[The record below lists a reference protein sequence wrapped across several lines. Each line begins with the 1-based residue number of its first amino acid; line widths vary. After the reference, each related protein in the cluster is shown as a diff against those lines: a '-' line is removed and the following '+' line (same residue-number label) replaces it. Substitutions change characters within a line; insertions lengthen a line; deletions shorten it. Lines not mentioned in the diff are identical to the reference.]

1 MHNPEN
7 ILIIGKTGQLAHALQ
22 ELISQAHYV
31 GRPEFDITNVETYGN
46 IQWEK
51 YAVIIN
57 ASGYTNVDAAE
68 TVQGRKD
75 AWNINA
81 SGVRNLSLQALKHN
95 ATLVHVSTD
104 YVFDGLTPNH
114 SETEVV
120 SPLSAYGQS
129 KAAGEFAASV
139 LPKHYIVR
147 TQWLIGGGKNFV
159 RTMYELG
166 KKDVSPAVVND
177 QFGRL
182 TFANSLADFI
192 LYLLENQ
199 YEYGTYNFSNTGS
212 VASWADIASEVFR
225 IMDFSSQ
232 VIPVTT
238 KTYSQGKSPFAP
250 RPTHCDFDLTKMLG
264 TGFTTRDWQT
274 KLKLYLET
282 L

>member
-1 MHNPEN
+1 MYNPKE
-7 ILIIGKTGQLAHALQ
+7 ILIIGKTGQLAHSLQ
-22 ELISQAHYV
+22 ELIPEAHCV
-31 GRPEFDITNVETYGN
+31 GRPEFDVANLETYSN

-51 YAVIIN
+51 YTVIIN
-57 ASGYTNVDAAE
+57 ASGYTNVDGAE

-81 SGVRNLSLQALKHN
+81 NGVRNLSLQALRHN

-104 YVFDGLTPNH
+104 YVFDGQTPNH

-120 SPLSAYGQS
+120 SPLNAYGQS
-129 KAAGEFAASV
+129 KAAGEIVAALV
-139 LPKHYIVR
+139 PKHYIVR
-147 TQWLIGGGKNFV
+147 TQWLIGNGKNFV
-159 RTMYELG
+159 RTIYELG
-166 KKDVSPAVVND
+166 KKDISPTVVND

-192 LYLLENQ
+192 LYLVENKH
-199 YEYGTYNFSNTGS
+199 EFGIYNFSNTGT

-225 IMDFSSQ
+225 LMNFSSQ

-238 KTYSQGKSPFAP
+238 EEYRQGKSPFAP
-250 RPTHCDFDLTKMLG
+250 RPTHCDFDLTKMLS